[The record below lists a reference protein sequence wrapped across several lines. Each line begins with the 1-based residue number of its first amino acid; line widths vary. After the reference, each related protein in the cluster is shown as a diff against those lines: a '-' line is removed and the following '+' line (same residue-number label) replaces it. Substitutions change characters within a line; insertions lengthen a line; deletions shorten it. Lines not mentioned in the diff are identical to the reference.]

1 MYIYTSIVFDRF
13 VTGLGVG
20 GTIAVCGLYA
30 YEMTSR
36 NMRGLLCCSI
46 QLPVAFGILVS
57 YVIGKYVAWNV
68 LAAINASLLIPY
80 WILIKT
86 TPESPYF
93 LVGRGK
99 EYSASK
105 SIEWLYGRD
114 VNITDHE
121 LFQIKQVE
129 INNEIQC
136 QNSCRI
142 FTLRTRIIAILVRFC
157 YRKIKQ
163 RRRNDT
169 LHLLC

>member
-1 MYIYTSIVFDRF
+1 MTSCFFDRF

-57 YVIGKYVAWNV
+57 YVIGKYVSWNV
-68 LAAINASLLIPY
+68 LAAINASFLIPY

-129 INNEIQC
+129 ISNKMQC
-136 QNSCRI
+136 KNSCI
-142 FTLRTRIIAILVRFC
+142 ILTVNTLRTLIIAIMVRFY

-163 RRRNDT
+163 RIRNDT
-169 LHLLC
+169 LHLPF

>member
-142 FTLRTRIIAILVRFC
+142 FTLRTRIIAILVRFS

>member
-1 MYIYTSIVFDRF
+1 MAIKSNGTIICTVLCVLVWHLEWHLVFFDRF

-57 YVIGKYVAWNV
+57 YVIGKYVSWNV
-68 LAAINASLLIPY
+68 LAAINASFLIPY

-129 INNEIQC
+129 ISNEIQC
-136 QNSCRI
+136 KDSCM
-142 FTLRTRIIAILVRFC
+142 FLILFE
-157 YRKIKQ
+157 
-163 RRRNDT
+163 
-169 LHLLC
+169 LL

>member
-1 MYIYTSIVFDRF
+1 MMSGINIYDPVQLNPNLVHFRF

-36 NMRGLLCCSI
+36 DMRGLLCCSI
-46 QLPVAFGILVS
+46 QLPVAFGILFS
-57 YVIGKYVAWNV
+57 YVIGKFVSWNV

-105 SIEWLYGRD
+105 SIEWLHGRD
-114 VNITDHE
+114 LNITDHE
-121 LFQIKQVE
+121 LFQIKQVMYTANKY
-129 INNEIQC
+129 NNTW
-136 QNSCRI
+136 N
-142 FTLRTRIIAILVRFC
+142 F
-157 YRKIKQ
+157 
-163 RRRNDT
+163 
-169 LHLLC
+169 